1 MMRTSQEGIELIK
14 KFEGFKP
21 VVYLDP
27 VGIPTAAYG
36 HTAGLTIGMVGKPVS
51 KVQAE
56 QWLKED
62 LVKFEKKVNKYD
74 SIYHWSE
81 NEFSSLVSF
90 AYNIGSIDGLTVK
103 GTRSKKEIADAMLNY
118 NKAGGRVLNGLTRR
132 REAERELFLG
142 KAYKSTPATSI
153 RPVLR
158 RGAQGKAVGEL
169 QGLLGLKQDCIFGCL
184 TETAV
189 RLFQKEHGL
198 VEDGIVGAVT
208 WRELL
213 KNGK

>member
-1 MMRTSQEGIELIK
+1 MVTQECINMIK
-14 KFEGFKP
+14 QFEGYRP

-27 VGIPTAAYG
+27 VGVPTGGYG
-36 HTAGLTIGMVGKPVS
+36 HVAGLTSSMIGMPITMA
-51 KVQAE
+51 QAE

-62 LVKFEKKVNKYD
+62 LVKFEKRVDKYNP
-74 SIYHWSE
+74 IYHWTS
-81 NEFSSLVSF
+81 NERSAMISF
-90 AYNIGSIDGLTVK
+90 AYNIGSIDGLTAK

-153 RPVLR
+153 RPVLK

-169 QGLLGLKQDCIFGCL
+169 QSLLGLKQDCIFGCL

>member
-1 MMRTSQEGIELIK
+1 MMKISQEGIELIK

-21 VVYLDP
+21 VVYLDS

-51 KVQAE
+51 KAQAE

-74 SIYHWSE
+74 SIYHWSQDE
-81 NEFSSLVSF
+81 VNSLVSF
-90 AYNIGSIDGLTVK
+90 AYNIGSIDGLTAK

-142 KAYKSTPATSI
+142 KTHKSTPATSI
-153 RPVLR
+153 RPVLK
-158 RGAQGKAVGEL
+158 RGAQGKVVGEL
-169 QGLLGLKQDCIFGCL
+169 QSLLGLKQDCIFGCL

-198 VEDGIVGAVT
+198 VEDGCVGSQT
-208 WRELL
+208 WAELL